1 MKNLILD
8 LTGNGGGILSTSTDI
23 TDEFLEKG
31 KLLVYTEG
39 KNQPKMTINSTSK
52 GLFKNGKL
60 VILVDEGSA
69 SASEIVSG
77 AIQDWDRGVVVGRR
91 TFGKGLVQRQLPLTD
106 GTMIR
111 LTVARYFTPTGRGI
125 QKPYNEGDKESYNMD
140 FINRYNHGEMQNA
153 DSIHFPDSLKYKT
166 LVNERTVYGGGGIM
180 PDVFV
185 PIDTTIVTPLHR
197 QLLAKGILNRLTIKE
212 VDNNRKELLKTYPTI
227 DAFKKNYTLP
237 SSLIEEIKENAEKDE
252 VEWSEE
258 EFNKSQRIILTQMKA
273 LIARDLYEASAF
285 YRIINDIDDIFLKG
299 MEVITNDSTY
309 NSILRG
315 EN

>member
-1 MKNLILD
+1 MNPCQIKIGRDEPILT
-8 LTGNGGGILSTSTDI
+8 LPEMEVAYSVHPQILLMSFRKQAT
-23 TDEFLEKG
+23 
-31 KLLVYTEG
+31 VYTEG

-52 GLFKNGKL
+52 RLFQNGKL

-69 SASEIVSG
+69 SASEIVSVPFKR
-77 AIQDWDRGVVVGRR
+77 DRGVVVDRR

-140 FINRYNHGEMQNA
+140 FINRFNHGEMLNA

-227 DAFKKNYTLP
+227 DAFKKLH
-237 SSLIEEIKENAEKDE
+237 S
-252 VEWSEE
+252 
-258 EFNKSQRIILTQMKA
+258 
-273 LIARDLYEASAF
+273 
-285 YRIINDIDDIFLKG
+285 
-299 MEVITNDSTY
+299 
-309 NSILRG
+309 SILFD
-315 EN
+315 

>member
-31 KLLVYTEG
+31 KLMVYTEG

-52 GLFKNGKL
+52 GLFQNGKL

-140 FINRYNHGEMQNA
+140 FINRFNHGEMLNA

-166 LVNERTVYGGGGIM
+166 LVNERTVYGPHG
-180 PDVFV
+180 D
-185 PIDTTIVTPLHR
+185 
-197 QLLAKGILNRLTIKE
+197 
-212 VDNNRKELLKTYPTI
+212 
-227 DAFKKNYTLP
+227 DAP
-237 SSLIEEIKENAEKDE
+237 S
-252 VEWSEE
+252 W
-258 EFNKSQRIILTQMKA
+258 Q
-273 LIARDLYEASAF
+273 
-285 YRIINDIDDIFLKG
+285 
-299 MEVITNDSTY
+299 
-309 NSILRG
+309 
-315 EN
+315 